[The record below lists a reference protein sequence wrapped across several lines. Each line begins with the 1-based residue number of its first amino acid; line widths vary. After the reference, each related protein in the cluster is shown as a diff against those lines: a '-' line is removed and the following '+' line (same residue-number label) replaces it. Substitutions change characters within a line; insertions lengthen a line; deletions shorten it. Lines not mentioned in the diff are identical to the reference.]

1 MESSFEFYMEATPNP
16 NALKFVSSR
25 QLLVSGAIAEYSK
38 PPKSHEAPL
47 VYELFKFPAV
57 QRVLVSSHFITLTK
71 TDGLDWYEIQSE
83 LRAFLTQYCNAQ
95 KPLINQLPS
104 QDMPQDSGHS
114 KSVTVNTQHVSPSNE
129 IEAQII
135 EVLEQ
140 YIRPAVEQDGGL
152 ITFKSLQ
159 NGVVTV
165 QMRGSCSGCPSSTQT
180 LKAGIEGVLKR
191 VLPQH
196 VQQVISEA
204 V

>member
-1 MESSFEFYMEATPNP
+1 M
-16 NALKFVSSR
+16 
-25 QLLVSGAIAEYSK
+25 
-38 PPKSHEAPL
+38 
-47 VYELFKFPAV
+47 
-57 QRVLVSSHFITLTK
+57 
-71 TDGLDWYEIQSE
+71 
-83 LRAFLTQYCNAQ
+83 
-95 KPLINQLPS
+95 
-104 QDMPQDSGHS
+104 
-114 KSVTVNTQHVSPSNE
+114 
-129 IEAQII
+129 
-135 EVLEQ
+135 LEQ

>member
-1 MESSFEFYMEATPNP
+1 MEATPNP

-104 QDMPQDSGHS
+104 QDMPQDSSHS

>member
-104 QDMPQDSGHS
+104 QDMPQDSSHS

-165 QMRGSCSGCPSSTQT
+165 QMRGSCSGCPSSTMT
-180 LKAGIEGVLKR
+180 LKAGIEALLKR
-191 VLPQH
+191 LLPDDIKE
-196 VQQVISEA
+196 VVSEA
-204 V
+204 L

>member
-1 MESSFEFYMEATPNP
+1 MEATPNP

-71 TDGLDWYEIQSE
+71 TDGLDWYEIQSD

-104 QDMPQDSGHS
+104 QDMPQDSSHS
-114 KSVTVNTQHVSPSNE
+114 KSVTVNTQHVPPSNE

>member
-1 MESSFEFYMEATPNP
+1 MEATPNP

-104 QDMPQDSGHS
+104 QEMPQDSSHS

>member
-104 QDMPQDSGHS
+104 QDMPQDSSHS

>member
-1 MESSFEFYMEATPNP
+1 MEATPNP

-104 QDMPQDSGHS
+104 QDMPQDSSHS
-114 KSVTVNTQHVSPSNE
+114 KTVTVNTQHVSPSN
-129 IEAQII
+129 
-135 EVLEQ
+135 
-140 YIRPAVEQDGGL
+140 
-152 ITFKSLQ
+152 
-159 NGVVTV
+159 
-165 QMRGSCSGCPSSTQT
+165 
-180 LKAGIEGVLKR
+180 
-191 VLPQH
+191 
-196 VQQVISEA
+196 
-204 V
+204 